1 MAPPE
6 RTNRSGT
13 ASVLP
18 PAPTISSSRVHVSR
32 EPARRVVDEERSDED
47 EDGDGAEK
55 KGKGTDGEEL
65 GEDGDEG
72 EDEDEG
78 EDGDEGKDGD
88 QDEVGVWNRDE
99 DMGEVEE
106 TPVVR
111 FGPPKVAPA
120 SSVNGKIFTLLP

>member
-18 PAPTISSSRVHVSR
+18 PAPTISSSRVRVSR

-55 KGKGTDGEEL
+55 KGKGTEL

-78 EDGDEGKDGD
+78 KMEMRGRMEIRMRLGFGT
-88 QDEVGVWNRDE
+88 GMRTW
-99 DMGEVEE
+99 
-106 TPVVR
+106 VR
-111 FGPPKVAPA
+111 LRRHLLYVLVHQKLPLPPLSMVRY
-120 SSVNGKIFTLLP
+120 LLCCL